1 MTAVKVSVIIP
12 VYNTEQYLGQCLDSV
27 IGQTLKDIE
36 IICVDDGSWDR
47 SPEILRWHAAADGRI
62 RIIRQQN
69 SGLGEARNSGL
80 KAATGEYIAFLDS
93 DDWYE
98 PAALEKLYEQAVKDD
113 ADICMCGRINH
124 LDRCGNEVSYLTLPN
139 KKLYPR
145 EQPFSLDRPDSLFD
159 FSDFSVWNK
168 LYRRSFLEENRIRYL
183 PVRLAED
190 IHFTP
195 VAICSA
201 RRITVLYEA
210 LVHYRVMRPESLTAM
225 IYKRPEEYLNIWMKT
240 AEELRNRGVFRERCI
255 ANLAWASALWLI
267 QRTKWPEY
275 PALFGRIKTEL
286 LPNLGIRLREPGYYF
301 YPWHEELLKHLYQE
315 SAEDFLMSCLLL
327 ADMRARESR
336 AVHQAQ
342 VDKLKA
348 ANRMLQKKIEEQSNQ
363 TEDYR
368 SRSTAQ
374 AMKIKTLRGNI
385 KLLKTSW
392 SYRIGRA
399 VTLIPRKIRSVVI
412 GMRTTG
418 GIAEQ

>member
-1 MTAVKVSVIIP
+1 MTDVKVSVIIP
-12 VYNTEQYLGQCLDSV
+12 VYNTEQFLEQCLDSV
-27 IGQTLKDIE
+27 ISQTLKEIE
-36 IICVDDGSWDR
+36 IICVDDGSRDG
-47 SPEILRWHAAADGRI
+47 SEKILQRYAAKDERI
-62 RIIRQQN
+62 RIVTQPN
-69 SGLGEARNSGL
+69 SGLGAARNSGL
-80 KAATGEYIAFLDS
+80 EIATGEYIAFLDS
-93 DDWYE
+93 DDWF
-98 PAALEKLYEQAVKDD
+98 AQTALEKLYAQAVRDD
-113 ADICMCGRINH
+113 ADVCMCGRINH
-124 LDRCGNEVSYLTLPN
+124 LDRYGNTVNYKTLPN

-301 YPWHEELLKHLYQE
+301 CPWHEELLKHLYQE

-374 AMKIKTLRGNI
+374 AMKIKTLRENI